1 MGGQVFLAVAG
12 AIYFDRKEV
21 LVASHAM
28 TLGVS
33 RCVDFTFAHTSDGLV
48 YLGL

>member
-28 TLGVS
+28 TLEQS
-33 RCVDFTFAHTSDGLV
+33 RCTVFTFAHTSDGLV
-48 YLGL
+48 DLGL